1 MKLDM
6 DIFKAKGAT
15 MDPVKGRLLIA
26 EPILPDVI
34 FSRSVVL
41 LVDDVDNK
49 HAGLILNKPAGI
61 ELDKVLSGDNTANF
75 NVYLGGPVDT
85 EKLFYLHSY
94 GDLIKGAVQVT
105 KDLWWGGEFSSVKEM
120 LQAGVLKPEKIM
132 FFLGYSGWTEGQL
145 KDELN
150 EGAWLVA
157 KVPTKFVF
165 SDINSKWSRSL
176 NFVDEKY
183 KIWRNFPEDPEL
195 N

>member
-1 MKLDM
+1 
-6 DIFKAKGAT
+6 